1 MMATMWVM
9 TMTVEAMAVAVVGMA
24 ISLRGAEERGRR
36 ATHDNQLNDNNLAV
50 YTVGEHDGNAAY
62 DDNVASD
69 VAIGWTPARLGRCQQ
84 NNGKDA
90 SPTTPEQQR

>member
-36 ATHDNQLNDNNLAV
+36 ATHNNQLNDDNVAAYAV
-50 YTVGEHDGNAAY
+50 DAQDGDAAY
-62 DDNVASD
+62 DDDVASNI
-69 VAIGWTPARLGRCQQ
+69 AIGWTPARLGRRQQ